1 MSKSEITPLRNQ
13 PLQTLAI
20 LQVVS
25 VVAVLLVVAA
35 LVAVVPAVVVLAAAV
50 AAVAFKR
57 LKWKVE
63 LHNSLGI
70 FILEQT
76 NNAL

>member
-1 MSKSEITPLRNQ
+1 MAP
-13 PLQTLAI
+13 TL
-20 LQVVS
+20 S
-25 VVAVLLVVAA
+25 AVDGAEALAAEAA
-35 LVAVVPAVVVLAAAV
+35 LVAEVASAVVVLAAAEAV
-50 AAVAFKR
+50 VAFKG

>member
-1 MSKSEITPLRNQ
+1 MDGAEA
-13 PLQTLAI
+13 LA
-20 LQVVS
+20 
-25 VVAVLLVVAA
+25 AEAA
-35 LVAVVPAVVVLAAAV
+35 LEAAVASAVVVLAAVEAV
-50 AAVAFKR
+50 VAFKR

>member
-1 MSKSEITPLRNQ
+1 MAP
-13 PLQTLAI
+13 TL
-20 LQVVS
+20 S
-25 VVAVLLVVAA
+25 AVDGAEALAAEAA
-35 LVAVVPAVVVLAAAV
+35 LEAAVASAVVVLAAAEAV
-50 AAVAFKR
+50 VAFKR

-63 LHNSLGI
+63 LQNSLGI

>member
-1 MSKSEITPLRNQ
+1 MGP
-13 PLQTLAI
+13 TL
-20 LQVVS
+20 S
-25 VVAVLLVVAA
+25 AVDGAEALAAEAA
-35 LVAVVPAVVVLAAAV
+35 LVAEVASAVVVLAAAV